1 MLAHELRNPL
11 GTIRNA
17 VEVLGQLAPP
27 DSELRFTNDVIA
39 RQTEHMA
46 HLVDDLLD
54 VTRIVHGKVTI
65 RKEPVELSQIVGTA
79 VESSRR
85 FVDAR
90 KQQLTVSL
98 PARPVQLMG
107 DPTRLVQILA
117 NLLNNAVKYTDEAGR
132 ISLSAAEE
140 KGEVV
145 VRVRDTGIGIA
156 PEMLPRVFDLF
167 TQVPGAVN
175 RSEGGIGIGLAIVD
189 RLVQL
194 HGGTIQAFSEGPG
207 RGTEFVVRL
216 PDASISRGQGPAG
229 CGSQMIER
237 VKSWA

>member
-1 MLAHELRNPL
+1 
-11 GTIRNA
+11 
-17 VEVLGQLAPP
+17 
-27 DSELRFTNDVIA
+27 
-39 RQTEHMA
+39 MA

-117 NLLNNAVKYTDEAGR
+117 NLLNNAVKYTDDAGR
-132 ISLSAAEE
+132 I
-140 KGEVV
+140 
-145 VRVRDTGIGIA
+145 
-156 PEMLPRVFDLF
+156 
-167 TQVPGAVN
+167 
-175 RSEGGIGIGLAIVD
+175 LA
-189 RLVQL
+189 L
-194 HGGTIQAFSEGPG
+194 G
-207 RGTEFVVRL
+207 
-216 PDASISRGQGPAG
+216 SRG
-229 CGSQMIER
+229 ER
-237 VKSWA
+237 